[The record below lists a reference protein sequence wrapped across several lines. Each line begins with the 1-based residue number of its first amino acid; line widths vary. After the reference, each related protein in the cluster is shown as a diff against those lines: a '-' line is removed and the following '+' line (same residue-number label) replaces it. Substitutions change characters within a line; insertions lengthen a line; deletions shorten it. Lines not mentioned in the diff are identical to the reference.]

1 MGFIGFIKVVI
12 VGLIVGAIARAI
24 TPGAEAMGWIAT
36 SLLGIGG
43 AVVGGIVGSVI
54 RGSPDGRF
62 RPAGWI
68 LSIAGAVLVLW
79 GYPYLIR

>member
-1 MGFIGFIKVVI
+1 MGFIGFIKLVV

-24 TPGAEAMGWIAT
+24 MPGAQAMGWIAT

-54 RGSPDGRF
+54 GGTPGGHF

-68 LSIAGAVLVLW
+68 LSIAGAMLVLW